1 MGILQDID
9 NDLKEAL
16 KKKEEVAVSTI
27 RMLKA
32 ALHNRKIEKK
42 GEELS
47 ETEVL
52 KVIAKQIKQREDSI
66 EQFKKGGRQELVD
79 KETEESEV
87 LKRYVPEQ
95 MSDEEVAAIVKKV
108 IEESGAKDKKD
119 FGNVMK
125 AVMTQVKGR
134 ADGKLISQMV
144 SQQLGS

>member
-79 KETEESEV
+79 KETEETEV

-95 MSDEEVAAIVKKV
+95 MGDEEVAAIVKKV

-125 AVMTQVKGR
+125 AVMAQVKGR